1 MSGACFFSKLNASSG
16 YWQTKVN
23 EEISNVLA
31 LGTSL
36 GRYRFKRLPYR
47 IHSTCNV
54 FQWEI
59 TSIIS
64 DVCGSAN
71 SLYGIIVWGR
81 TLAEHNECLNKTFLK
96 ICKSGPKLNNK
107 KCQIGVKTIVF
118 LRHIISSEGVQ
129 VNPAK
134 TEPISKMSF
143 PNSVNELQWFIGLV
157 IYLRKF
163 LSNCAEVIFAN
174 LLKKEIKSKLEKH
187 QPDTIEKLKL
197 LVTTTACLKIFN
209 PNLQTTLKLDAI
221 SEGLGA
227 ILEQDH
233 GTLAYPKWYLVA
245 FASGSLRDNEK
256 CYDQN
261 REGKPFYYFS
271 CWEIPWT
278 SL

>member
-107 KCQIGVKTIVF
+107 KMSNWGKNHCISQTY
-118 LRHIISSEGVQ
+118 HIIWRCTSQPSKNWTNIENVISELC
-129 VNPAK
+129 K
-134 TEPISKMSF
+134 WT
-143 PNSVNELQWFIGLV
+143 SVIHRHGH
-157 IYLRKF
+157 I
-163 LSNCAEVIFAN
+163 
-174 LLKKEIKSKLEKH
+174 LKKI
-187 QPDTIEKLKL
+187 PIELRRS
-197 LVTTTACLKIFN
+197 
-209 PNLQTTLKLDAI
+209 NL
-221 SEGLGA
+221 
-227 ILEQDH
+227 
-233 GTLAYPKWYLVA
+233 
-245 FASGSLRDNEK
+245 
-256 CYDQN
+256 C
-261 REGKPFYYFS
+261 
-271 CWEIPWT
+271 
-278 SL
+278 